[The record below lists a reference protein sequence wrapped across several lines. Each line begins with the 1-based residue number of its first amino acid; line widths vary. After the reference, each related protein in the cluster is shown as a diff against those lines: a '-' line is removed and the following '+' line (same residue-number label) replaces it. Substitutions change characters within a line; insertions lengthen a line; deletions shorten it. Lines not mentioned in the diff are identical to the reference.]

1 MFDYIVVGV
10 GFTGAVIAERIA
22 NVLNKEVLVIEKRN
36 HIGGN
41 CFDYYDEN
49 GILVHK
55 YGPHI
60 FHTEFEHVWEYLSKF
75 TEWHRYEHKVLGVVN
90 GKNIPIPFNLNSLY
104 KSFSFND
111 AKRIESKL
119 VQNYGF
125 GAQVPILELKKS
137 RDEDLQL
144 LADYVY
150 KNVFLNYSQKQW
162 GFKPEELDSS
172 VTARVPILISR
183 DNHYFQDPFQ
193 GLPQEGYAK
202 LFGRMLSN
210 PLIKIKLNMDYK
222 EILKFENGVLNLFGE
237 KFRGKLIFTGEID
250 TFFDH
255 KFGKLPYRSL
265 HFEMEKFDQE
275 FFQEVGVVNYPNE
288 YAFTR
293 ITEFKH
299 MTGQI
304 HKKTIISKEYPHNY
318 NYERDIPYYP
328 LPINESREIYEKYK
342 KEASKFDNLIFVGR
356 LADYKYFNMDKAI
369 DRALTIFKERIIDEK

>member
-10 GFTGAVIAERIA
+10 GFAGAVIAERIA

-49 GILVHK
+49 GILIHK

-60 FHTEFEHVWEYLSKF
+60 FHTELEHVWKYLSKF
-75 TEWHRYEHKVLGVVN
+75 TEWHKYEHNVLGVIN

-150 KNVFLNYSQKQW
+150 RNVFLNYSQKQW

-172 VTARVPILISR
+172 VTARVPVLISR
-183 DNHYFQDPFQ
+183 DNRYFQDPFQ

-202 LFGRMLSN
+202 LFERMLSN
-210 PLIKIKLNMDYK
+210 NLIKIKLNMDYK

-237 KFRGKLIFTGEID
+237 KFQGKLIFTGEID

-265 HFEMEKFDQE
+265 HFKMEKFDQE

-304 HKKTIISKEYPHNY
+304 HEKTIISKEYPHNY
-318 NYERDIPYYP
+318 NSERDIPYYP
-328 LPINESREIYEKYK
+328 IPINESKEIYEKYK

-356 LADYKYFNMDKAI
+356 LADYKYLNMDKAI